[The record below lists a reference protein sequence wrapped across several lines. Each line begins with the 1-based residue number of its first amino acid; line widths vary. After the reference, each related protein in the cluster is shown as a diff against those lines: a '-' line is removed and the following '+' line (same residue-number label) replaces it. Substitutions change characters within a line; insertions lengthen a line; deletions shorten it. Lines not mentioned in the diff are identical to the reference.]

1 MYGLR
6 LGAWLL
12 IHRSSWSVWNM
23 LESGSWR
30 SPSPS
35 HLLSWGCYRC
45 VTSCGSA
52 LLFFSFWGRT
62 CGMWKFP
69 GYTTATTMPD
79 PCCICDLRPSLW
91 QRQILNPLRE
101 ARGQTHVLMDT
112 SRVHYC

>member
-45 VTSCGSA
+45 VTSCRSA
-52 LLFFSFWGRT
+52 LLFFSFWALSGPAPVA
-62 CGMWKFP
+62 CG
-69 GYTTATTMPD
+69 
-79 PCCICDLRPSLW
+79 SS
-91 QRQILNPLRE
+91 Q
-101 ARGQTHVLMDT
+101 ARGPVGAAAAAASLHHSHDNARSML
-112 SRVHYC
+112 HL